1 MFLQDDKVRRRPL
14 VYGRAKRSALACNVF
29 DLEEAGSGRTQRS
42 STRKDEAR
50 TGQQHIHGQVSM
62 TTEKTPN
69 GKLSDFRHRR
79 TSTQK
84 PTPTILST
92 REDSSSK
99 NDRDQPASAFDL
111 PSDEEGANVVLF
123 EKSMQKRRRLTP
135 VRNQGSNINQHQRRR
150 SGSSTNEGSVESSQ
164 SSAAATS
171 KGHAKTSSISRTRRL
186 SPRRTRTPA
195 PEVQDGSSRV
205 ALCNTPKQTR
215 LLSNLL
221 DSTGLTDSPS
231 KLFLT
236 SLRLTNGDDSG
247 PRSVGSALEPLPR
260 IDKNAKSVPKP
271 KARLIDAMVSP
282 RKRLPASLP
291 DTVRSFTE
299 EDDVGTDG
307 QPCTAVHSQQ
317 MNHSTKMDDVDR
329 SKSSTSLSTSGRPRV
344 TYSRERSHLADMLT
358 EDLLEPASQPS
369 SQEACLFGSQNAA
382 IYNSFK
388 SIRSHQDSEEEQE
401 QEVPGIRSIHE
412 LRHSGG
418 TARSRVDLETI
429 LEDIEATGP
438 SSRSRGLH
446 GLCQLV
452 ERLGDPEVGR
462 HIADQSLDQR
472 LSQCLHLDGDIVGQ
486 TLMIMV
492 MSRLIVG
499 VQLPIASLKRVF
511 DALARSGTNM
521 LLLQESRNLASIVR
535 DRKQNLSKVSC
546 REITALIGPFR
557 SSAVWPHDRPTVLTP
572 RLTLIRSMD
581 IVLRQA
587 RQLGDFS
594 MVLPS
599 SIFSRLLQ
607 LLLHIAPDQL
617 AQLSNGKDNEFA
629 LVMDS
634 TVSIIESLTISK
646 SWAENGCLEVAK
658 KLSGLGPLLDRLAV
672 SSADSSDRTYHLIL
686 RLILNITNNDSDLC
700 DAFSVPALVDAIF
713 GLVSR
718 DFLQT
723 SMLTK
728 AGLQES
734 TLEGVILALGA
745 LSNLA
750 EHSSSFRRAMLHNS
764 LSGKS
769 MVDWITLYFRDQVEV
784 ASEVRS
790 LHFTG
795 YSFWTDAA
803 QASSVEQ
810 TVSLV
815 AFGYLSVLLCNLCLD
830 RQIRN
835 RVRGLLQGGTLQ
847 TLLLFVQEFLGHFR
861 RAEELDSKQGDEE
874 TTMRSGFVGRFEG
887 VLDTLRQAEES
898 R

>member
-14 VYGRAKRSALACNVF
+14 VYGKTKRSVLACNVF
-29 DLEEAGSGRTQRS
+29 DLEETGSESTQHGS
-42 STRKDEAR
+42 PGKDEAH
-50 TGQQHIHGQVSM
+50 TGQQHAHGQVS
-62 TTEKTPN
+62 TITDKTPK

-79 TSTQK
+79 TSKQK
-84 PTPTILST
+84 PIPTILST
-92 REDSSSK
+92 REDSRST
-99 NDRDQPASAFDL
+99 NDPDQRASAFDL
-111 PSDEEGANVVLF
+111 PSSGEEDASVVLF

-135 VRNQGSNINQHQRRR
+135 VRNQGSNDKLHQRRR
-150 SGSSTNEGSVESSQ
+150 SGSSKNEGSVESSQ
-164 SSAAATS
+164 SIRAAATS
-171 KGHAKTSSISRTRRL
+171 KGHAKTSSLSRTRRP
-186 SPRRTRTPA
+186 SPRRTTTPA
-195 PEVQDGSSRV
+195 PEVQDGSSPV
-205 ALCNTPKQTR
+205 AVCNTPKQTK

-221 DSTGLTDSPS
+221 DNTGPTDSPS
-231 KLFLT
+231 KLPLT
-236 SLRLTNGDDSG
+236 SLSLTNGEDSG
-247 PRSVGSALEPLPR
+247 LRSVDSILKPLPR
-260 IDKNAKSVPKP
+260 IEQNAKIVPKP

-282 RKRLPASLP
+282 RKRLPVPAS
-291 DTVRSFTE
+291 DTVNSSTE
-299 EDDVGTDG
+299 NDDMGTEC
-307 QPCTAVHSQQ
+307 QPCTITHSQE
-317 MNHSTKMDDVDR
+317 MNHLTKMDDVVR
-329 SKSSTSLSTSGRPRV
+329 NISSTSLSTSGRPRV

-358 EDLLEPASQPS
+358 EDLLEPASEPT
-369 SQEACLFGSQNAA
+369 SQEDCLFGSQNGAM
-382 IYNSFK
+382 YSSFK

-401 QEVPGIRSIHE
+401 PEVPGIRSIHE

-438 SSRSRGLH
+438 SSRSRRLH
-446 GLCQLV
+446 GLCQLA

-472 LSQCLHLDGDIVGQ
+472 LGQCLHLYGDIVGQ

-492 MSRLIVG
+492 MSRLMVS

-511 DALARSGTNM
+511 DTLVRSGTK
-521 LLLQESRNLASIVR
+521 LLLQESKNLASIVR
-535 DRKQNLSKVSC
+535 DRKQNLSKASC
-546 REITALIGPFR
+546 REITALIGPFC
-557 SSAVWPHDRPTVLTP
+557 SSAVWPHDRPEVLTP
-572 RLTLIRSMD
+572 RLILIRSKD

-599 SIFSRLLQ
+599 SIFGRLLE
-607 LLLHIAPDQL
+607 LLLHVAPDEL
-617 AQLSNGKDNEFA
+617 ADGKDNEIV

-658 KLSGLGPLLDRLAV
+658 KLSGLGPLLDQLAV
-672 SSADSSDRTYHLIL
+672 SSADSSDRTYHLVL

-700 DAFSVPALVDAIF
+700 ESFSEPALVAAIF

-750 EHSSSFRRAMLHNS
+750 EHSSSFRQAMLHNS

-769 MVDWITLYFRDQVEV
+769 MVDWIALYFRDQVEV

-790 LHFTG
+790 LQLPG

-815 AFGYLSVLLCNLCLD
+815 AFGYLSVLLCNVCLD

-835 RVRGLLQGGTLQ
+835 RVRGLLRGGTLQ
-847 TLLLFVQEFLGHFR
+847 TLLLFVQEFLDHFQ
-861 RAEELDSKQGDEE
+861 RAEELDSKHRDDEK
-874 TTMRSGFVGRFEG
+874 TMRSGFVSRFEG
-887 VLDTLRQAEES
+887 VLDTLRQAEE
-898 R
+898 RR